1 MQWIQETEQ
10 HMACEMQ
17 FNTLL
22 ISYQNMNDYAS
33 RLLIGH
39 KICWPKVKHP
49 KLEGHVTPNDDEYQ
63 KSV

>member
-1 MQWIQETEQ
+1 
-10 HMACEMQ
+10 MACEMQ